1 MEITHVSDDKT
12 TTQQSLSRYVLCK
25 QIMLHKTIDPDIEEI
40 QGNENIRY
48 DTLISDKCN
57 KYVLLPEDRTE
68 HLKRQRRNFRRDT
81 CYKRLPPAISVA
93 NPSYCCNIWH

>member
-57 KYVLLPEDRTE
+57 KYVLLPEDRYNLLHEKFKKIKDVNCIVT
-68 HLKRQRRNFRRDT
+68 K
-81 CYKRLPPAISVA
+81 
-93 NPSYCCNIWH
+93 NIVDFVNIKNLIYYVQ